1 MSGGIICIVL
11 AGYIFVKREQ
21 IIETCKKDEA
31 FAIKL
36 SVMGVAAVICAALN
50 YTMGGFQLWAKNIAP
65 ENQVGNMDKDVI
77 MKMAYQ
83 LTVSW
88 DHALIVAR

>member
-1 MSGGIICIVL
+1 MSGGIIAIVL

-36 SVMGVAAVICAALN
+36 SAFGVVAVVYAALN
-50 YTMGGFQLWAKNIAP
+50 YTMGGF
-65 ENQVGNMDKDVI
+65 
-77 MKMAYQ
+77 
-83 LTVSW
+83 
-88 DHALIVAR
+88 